1 MIAFSKTEEVTVLMK
16 NSIWRAAVLVVFIW
30 LVFCITANAD
40 PAGGNCG
47 TNTTWTLDDEG
58 ILIISGTGKVT
69 SHPWD
74 PLAVKRV
81 VIEEGITQVGAE
93 AFSGCMMDSISLPDT
108 LTQIVGYT
116 FNDCKALKS
125 ISIPDNVVIN
135 GYAFF
140 GCSNMESIFLAD
152 NVTICSQAFNSCGGR
167 RYAKIGSNTALSLS
181 DPNNNY
187 LFFDPDYPDLALS
200 QSSATSLVLKNA
212 TGNAFNYIIPDAV
225 TVIADEAFSHCS
237 NMTGIVIPD
246 GVTYIGESAFRCTK
260 PNCLIPECGVK
271 SVVFPRSIKGI
282 GNNAFSY
289 DTVFYCYK
297 DTYPYQLATQCGFY
311 DYVLL
316 DHGTGVIQPVLNIP
330 ESMDVLLGRD
340 SVLGAAVFPYDQN
353 TTVTFTSADEDI
365 ATVSAEGVISPV
377 SVGDT
382 EITVRVNG
390 IEKKTRISVM
400 NRAESFSVPN
410 EIYVRIGE
418 SVQLSV
424 MDLMPENALTDLS
437 WRLAYYGNASLNE
450 NTGVLTGKSEGQA
463 YLTSPTGTADYGVLP
478 MYTLFRRYQR
488 LLLPGRK

>member
-1 MIAFSKTEEVTVLMK
+1 M
-16 NSIWRAAVLVVFIW
+16 
-30 LVFCITANAD
+30 
-40 PAGGNCG
+40 
-47 TNTTWTLDDEG
+47 
-58 ILIISGTGKVT
+58 
-69 SHPWD
+69 
-74 PLAVKRV
+74 
-81 VIEEGITQVGAE
+81 
-93 AFSGCMMDSISLPDT
+93 
-108 LTQIVGYT
+108 
-116 FNDCKALKS
+116 
-125 ISIPDNVVIN
+125 
-135 GYAFF
+135 
-140 GCSNMESIFLAD
+140 
-152 NVTICSQAFNSCGGR
+152 
-167 RYAKIGSNTALSLS
+167 
-181 DPNNNY
+181 
-187 LFFDPDYPDLALS
+187 
-200 QSSATSLVLKNA
+200 
-212 TGNAFNYIIPDAV
+212 
-225 TVIADEAFSHCS
+225 
-237 NMTGIVIPD
+237 
-246 GVTYIGESAFRCTK
+246 
-260 PNCLIPECGVK
+260 
-271 SVVFPRSIKGI
+271 
-282 GNNAFSY
+282 
-289 DTVFYCYK
+289 
-297 DTYPYQLATQCGFY
+297 
-311 DYVLL
+311 LL